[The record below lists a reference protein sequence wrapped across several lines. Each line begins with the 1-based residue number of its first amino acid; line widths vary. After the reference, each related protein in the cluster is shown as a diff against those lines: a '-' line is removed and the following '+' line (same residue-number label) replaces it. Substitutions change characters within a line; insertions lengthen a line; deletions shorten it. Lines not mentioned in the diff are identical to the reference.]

1 MLNEILWENLISKI
15 CPPTHL
21 DLERIVKN
29 FPFLYPFQS
38 FWGLRNSERRE
49 TFERSL
55 LRFESFEQ
63 SLRNVGKSRGDV
75 PCFIH
80 FLANVGNF
88 YKNLILKFFLKNCS
102 ENVIYKEI
110 QKVNVTKIQNKV
122 WWDVQN
128 HFLQLWFFHF
138 LLTFDDQIFMCWLQ
152 ILWLFQKSWCS

>member
-49 TFERSL
+49 TFERSSSML
-55 LRFESFEQ
+55 ENFEQ
-63 SLRNVGKSRGDV
+63 SLRNVGKSRGN
-75 PCFIH
+75 FAFFKHI
-80 FLANVGNF
+80 LAKFDNF
-88 YKNLILKFFLKNCS
+88 YKNLKLKFFLKNCS
-102 ENVIYKEI
+102 ENVMYKEI
-110 QKVNVTKIQNKV
+110 QKFNVIKIQNKV

-138 LLTFDDQIFMCWLQ
+138 LLTFCWL
-152 ILWLFQKSWCS
+152 LMT

>member
-55 LRFESFEQ
+55 LTFENFEQ
-63 SLRNVGKSRGDV
+63 SLKNVGKSRGNV

-80 FLANVGNF
+80 FLANFGNF
-88 YKNLILKFFLKNCS
+88 YKNLILKFFFKNCS

-110 QKVNVTKIQNKV
+110 QKFNVTKIQNKV

-138 LLTFDDQIFMCWLQ
+138 LLTFCWILMTKIFMCWLK
-152 ILWLFQKSWCS
+152 IF

>member
-1 MLNEILWENLISKI
+1 MMNEILWENLISKI

-63 SLRNVGKSRGDV
+63 SLRNVGKSQG
-75 PCFIH
+75 
-80 FLANVGNF
+80 NVSGF
-88 YKNLILKFFLKNCS
+88 YKNFILKFFSWQFMICFIFWHRCTPVFTGVRLNDFS
-102 ENVIYKEI
+102 FSD
-110 QKVNVTKIQNKV
+110 TG
-122 WWDVQN
+122 DGN
-128 HFLQLWFFHF
+128 HF
-138 LLTFDDQIFMCWLQ
+138 
-152 ILWLFQKSWCS
+152 QKNTRSFNLHREMLH